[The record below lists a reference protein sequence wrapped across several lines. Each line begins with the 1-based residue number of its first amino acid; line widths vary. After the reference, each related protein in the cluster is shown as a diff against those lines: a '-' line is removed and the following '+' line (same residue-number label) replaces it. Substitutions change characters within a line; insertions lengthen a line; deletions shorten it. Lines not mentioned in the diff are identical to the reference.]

1 MDSPRV
7 VFRGSRI
14 ERVEKRVIQFASA
27 IINGEY
33 NDELIDQVLVPN
45 IWGTCQR
52 FPDLWCLQ
60 VKALNLTGGDNL
72 VIRKVAW

>member
-14 ERVEKRVIQFASA
+14 ERVEKRVIQFAAA

-33 NDELIDQVLVPN
+33 KDELIDQTLVPN
-45 IWGTCQR
+45 IRGPCQR